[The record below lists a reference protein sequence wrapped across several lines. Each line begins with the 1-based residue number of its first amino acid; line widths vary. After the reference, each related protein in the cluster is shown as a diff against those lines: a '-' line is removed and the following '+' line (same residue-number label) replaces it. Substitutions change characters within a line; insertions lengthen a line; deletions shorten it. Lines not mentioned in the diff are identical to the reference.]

1 MPGALRHTESGLTK
15 PSKTMMPNTRMS
27 LTLSAVLAL
36 AVTSLPLQAQE
47 QAAEATE
54 QAAVAA
60 DPAPAKKQKTRYER
74 RICKS
79 DAPTGTRIARSRT
92 CLTQA
97 QWEEAQRRS
106 QDATNTVQT
115 NQLMINRKIEGGQ

>member
-1 MPGALRHTESGLTK
+1 LGHTEPAFPKQG
-15 PSKTMMPNTRMS
+15 KTMMPNTRTS
-27 LTLSAVLAL
+27 LMLAAALAL
-36 AVTSLPLQAQE
+36 AVTTLPLHAQE
-47 QAAEATE
+47 RAAEATE
-54 QAAVAA
+54 QAAAA
-60 DPAPAKKQKTRYER
+60 TDQKPAKKEKTRYER
-74 RICKS
+74 RICKT
-79 DAPTGTRIARSRT
+79 DAPTGTRIAKNRT

>member
-1 MPGALRHTESGLTK
+1 
-15 PSKTMMPNTRMS
+15 MMPNTRIS
-27 LTLSAVLAL
+27 LTLAAAVAL
-36 AVTSLPLQAQE
+36 AVTTLPLHAQE
-47 QAAEATE
+47 QAAEAAQ
-54 QAAVAA
+54 QAAAAA
-60 DPAPAKKQKTRYER
+60 DETPAKKEKTRYER

-79 DAPTGTRIARSRT
+79 TAPTGTRIAKRT

-106 QDATNTVQT
+106 QDATDTVQK

>member
-1 MPGALRHTESGLTK
+1 MMTHT
-15 PSKTMMPNTRMS
+15 RIS
-27 LTLSAVLAL
+27 LTLAAALAL
-36 AVTSLPLQAQE
+36 AVTTLPLHAQE
-47 QAAEATE
+47 QAAAAAE
-54 QAAVAA
+54 QAA
-60 DPAPAKKQKTRYER
+60 DETPAKKEKTRYER

-79 DAPTGTRIARSRT
+79 TAPTGTRISKKT

-106 QDATNTVQT
+106 QDATDTVQK